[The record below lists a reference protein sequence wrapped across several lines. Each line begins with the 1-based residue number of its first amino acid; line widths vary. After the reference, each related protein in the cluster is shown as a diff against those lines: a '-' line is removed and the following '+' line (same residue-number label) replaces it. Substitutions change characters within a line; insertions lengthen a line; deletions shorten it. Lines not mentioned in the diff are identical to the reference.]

1 MALPDRVD
9 LENWSVG
16 KTIKD
21 NEFSGT
27 GFVHYLHKLSG
38 SYFNSPEHGIFN
50 TPSPILHHS
59 LCHSNCSRLNSL
71 WDNQSGALW
80 AHSFTNITEYGLV
93 CQ

>member
-38 SYFNSPEHGIFN
+38 SYFNSSEHGIFN
-50 TPSPILHHS
+50 TPSL
-59 LCHSNCSRLNSL
+59 LV
-71 WDNQSGALW
+71 
-80 AHSFTNITEYGLV
+80 SFKL
-93 CQ
+93 Q